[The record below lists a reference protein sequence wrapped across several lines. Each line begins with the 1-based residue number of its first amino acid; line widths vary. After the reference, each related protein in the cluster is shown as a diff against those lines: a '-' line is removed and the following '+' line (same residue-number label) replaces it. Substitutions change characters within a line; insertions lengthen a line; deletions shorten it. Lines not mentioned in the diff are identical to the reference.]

1 MTPPQLPPPSP
12 PHAPAPSTPPPLPPW
27 TPPEAILGLSR
38 GLQRPEETC
47 SLDLQ
52 QVTQIGFLFLF
63 TLAML
68 LVVLSFGRRIV
79 IEILKRPRTRR
90 PERSRNGPSHDLA
103 SALLTSLAG
112 GGRHSTGHATQLM
125 NRARAGSFSMSGD
138 QSADNIDA
146 TVAEFKEQL
155 EKKDEEV
162 SRHLHTIEQLKSV
175 VQDLENRQALRI
187 AAMGLSTLRSARSQS
202 GASSVGTS
210 RSNAPST
217 RSNASSMRSNAQ
229 SNGDGERPM
238 APNTRP
244 NAAGKRPMAPETR
257 LNVPRRGSTQAQ
269 AAQGAASRSGMMSSR
284 PLPRPQQR
292 PSMESPRQ
300 TTPKGVAPLD
310 VSQRSSQAQSS
321 TGSLASLASP
331 RSETARR
338 RAGSKTSRDG
348 SETSRRLAADPE
360 RAAAAAAE
368 RQEMLEAD
376 RALAEHSTGQ
386 TTARSR
392 PDGSR
397 RGSFKI
403 QRRGS
408 AANRAFANL
417 RAKKSEILGAA
428 PTPADAAPRASVG
441 GALSNF
447 LSAVGGTC
455 TRRGVPDIDEGPIA
469 EDDDD
474 GGGGGGVGSSA
485 RYSSGSIDSED
496 MDAGA
501 SARHSTMSTESAASV
516 SWRDRE
522 REACEERPQHTW
534 SASQWIKAHR
544 IDEILA
550 EAVLAPIIAH
560 EPSGVAQFT
569 YCKGLTRDDLHR
581 LLQGEDAPALLDMIE
596 ELLWDGVAELQETPA
611 AGGQDLSA
619 KFASEAAYML
629 EFGSVDTYY
638 SGLEALLGPPA
649 MDPADAMRREFCE
662 GADADNVFTTSN
674 GITTTSREE
683 YEFVAH
689 PVEGKAYPERKELI
703 GRPELRRRP
712 LRPDHFKEQLE
723 RKNAELV
730 AGLHSPLI
738 EEETVAGRLY
748 TGPAYEKLNLVL
760 RAQSGN
766 AFLRMRCKELCQG
779 NTYATTIHAVA
790 SCVLKL
796 SKLTTATRVYRGLS
810 GAALPASFFEP
821 NAEGVCGGVEF
832 GFMSTSKAKSEA
844 LAYAT
849 SEAHRGK
856 VFCPT
861 LLEMEQGMVSRGA
874 EMSWLSQYP
883 HEEEVL
889 FSPLLGVEAQSSRI
903 EKGVLVV
910 QLRCTVNV
918 TARTLEQQMSK
929 RRRLVQEMCDN
940 IEHEL
945 TRQLATPEW
954 EGMAMIA
961 EGHVDDDHL
970 EEEDERKTVAFQEKE
985 KGGRRRKQRPNHR
998 PKPRQSATPGEGEG
1012 ELDGHAHARSM
1023 LRTVMVEVSSK
1034 DPSYYNDDQ
1043 AWGDAIASAVAA
1055 SQQVAA
1061 WPEALR
1067 RLCAAVNLD
1076 GPRKLMM
1083 AKNLIVG
1090 FRNFGL
1096 AEAEVLELLLR
1107 VSSALH
1113 GLTIHDGGDRSRW
1126 PDEAAWARCV
1136 AALARG
1142 VANSHSLHQLNLRHV
1157 NLHAEAGRVM
1167 AEALRSNA
1175 TLTSLRFANNGLEPA
1190 NLATAVGGKRQLK
1203 TLAIDYTKLEGETLP
1218 EVVALVAS
1226 SPSLTQLSLLN
1237 CNLSAEAGALLA
1249 EALKMST
1256 AHNLLLN
1263 TLDARGNQF
1272 DSAVG
1277 FAIADALHGNF
1288 RLTQLQVASNPMGQ
1302 EAFAAVKHALEQ
1314 VVKAWK
1320 TSPEGRAAIEGRNKQ
1335 VGRGD
1340 KAKGAIGELFG
1351 W

>member
-1 MTPPQLPPPSP
+1 MS
-12 PHAPAPSTPPPLPPW
+12 
-27 TPPEAILGLSR
+27 
-38 GLQRPEETC
+38 
-47 SLDLQ
+47 
-52 QVTQIGFLFLF
+52 
-63 TLAML
+63 
-68 LVVLSFGRRIV
+68 
-79 IEILKRPRTRR
+79 
-90 PERSRNGPSHDLA
+90 
-103 SALLTSLAG
+103 
-112 GGRHSTGHATQLM
+112 
-125 NRARAGSFSMSGD
+125 RAGAGD
-138 QSADNIDA
+138 RSLRSTQDEADVEA
-146 TVAEFKEQL
+146 SVAEFKEQL
-155 EKKDEEV
+155 EKKDEEMSV
-162 SRHLHTIEQLKSV
+162 HLHTIEQLKTV
-175 VQDLENRQALRI
+175 VKDLENRQALKI
-187 AAMGLSTLRSARSQS
+187 ADFGLATLRGRSHS
-202 GASSVGTS
+202 GASSIASARSNTPS
-210 RSNAPST
+210 ARSNADGKRPAATNT
-217 RSNASSMRSNAQ
+217 RSNA
-229 SNGDGERPM
+229 D
-238 APNTRP
+238 
-244 NAAGKRPMAPETR
+244 GKRPMAPDTR
-257 LNVPRRGSTQAQ
+257 LNVPRRGSTEAQ
-269 AAQGAASRSGMMSSR
+269 AHGAASRSGMMSSR
-284 PLPRPQQR
+284 PLPRPEQR
-292 PSMESPRQ
+292 PSMASPQ
-300 TTPKGVAPLD
+300 QKTPKGIAPLD
-310 VSQRSSQAQSS
+310 VSRKSSASQSS
-321 TGSLASLASP
+321 TDSMGSLASP

-348 SETSRRLAADPE
+348 PETSRRLAADPE

-376 RALAEHSTGQ
+376 LALAEHSTGRC
-386 TTARSR
+386 TARSR

-417 RAKKSEILGAA
+417 RAKKSEILGTA
-428 PTPADAAPRASVG
+428 PTGDSASRSSVG
-441 GALSNF
+441 GALSSF

-455 TRRGVPDIDEGPIA
+455 TRRGVPEGVPEVEESA
-469 EDDDD
+469 LVEESD
-474 GGGGGGVGSSA
+474 VGTTA
-485 RYSSGSIDSED
+485 RHSSGSIED
-496 MDAGA
+496 TDVGT
-501 SARHSTMSTESAASV
+501 SDRHSSGVARASSAGSTSSDGGESDEPS
-516 SWRDRE
+516 
-522 REACEERPQHTW
+522 ERPQHTW
-534 SASQWIKAHR
+534 SASQWIKAHK

-550 EAVLAPIIAH
+550 EAVLAPILGH
-560 EPSGVAQFT
+560 DPSGVAQFT
-569 YCKGLTRDDLHR
+569 YCKGLTRDDLHE
-581 LLQGEDAPALLDMIE
+581 LLQGEDVLDLIE
-596 ELLWDGVAELQETPA
+596 ERLWGGVVELGETPA

-619 KFASEAAYML
+619 KFASEASYML

-662 GADADNVFTTSN
+662 GPDADNIFTTSN
-674 GITTTSREE
+674 GITTTSRAE
-683 YEFVAH
+683 YEFVAQ

-703 GRPELRRRP
+703 GKPELRRKP
-712 LRPDHFKEQLE
+712 LHPDHFKEQLA
-723 RKNAELV
+723 RKNAELI
-730 AGLHSPLI
+730 AAFHSPLI
-738 EEETVAGRLY
+738 EEEQIAGRLY

-766 AFLRMRCKELCQG
+766 TFLKMRCKELCQS

-796 SKLTTATRVYRGLS
+796 SKLTTATKVYRGLS

-832 GFMSTSKAKSEA
+832 GFMSTSKAKGEA

-849 SEAHRGK
+849 SEAHRGQGGM
-856 VFCPT
+856 FCPT

-874 EMSWLSQYP
+874 EMAWISQYP

-940 IEHEL
+940 IQHEL
-945 TRQLATPEW
+945 TRQLATTAW
-954 EGMAMIA
+954 DGMAMVT
-961 EGHVDDDHL
+961 EGHVDDDH
-970 EEEDERKTVAFQEKE
+970 EDEDDRKTVAVQEKE
-985 KGGRRRKQRPNHR
+985 RGGRRRKQRPAQR
-998 PKPRQSATPGEGEG
+998 PKPRQSLLHGGDSMD
-1012 ELDGHAHARSM
+1012 ELDGHAHARNT
-1023 LRTVMVEVSSK
+1023 LQAVMAEVSSK
-1034 DPSYYNDDQ
+1034 EPSYYNDDQ
-1043 AWGDAIASAVAA
+1043 LWGDAIARAVAA

-1076 GPRKLMM
+1076 GPPQLMM

-1113 GLTIHDGGDRSRW
+1113 GLTVHDGGDRSRW

-1136 AALARG
+1136 GALARG

-1157 NLHAEAGRVM
+1157 NLHAEAGRLM
-1167 AEALRSNA
+1167 AEALRSNS

-1203 TLAIDYTKLEGETLP
+1203 TLAVDYMKLEGETLP
-1218 EVVALVAS
+1218 EVSALVAS
-1226 SPSLTQLSLLN
+1226 SQSLTQLSLLN
-1237 CNLSAEAGALLA
+1237 CNLGVEAGTLLA

-1256 AHNLLLN
+1256 AHNLPLG

-1272 DSAVG
+1272 DASVG

-1302 EAFAAVKHALEQ
+1302 EAFAAVKQALER
-1314 VVKAWK
+1314 VLKAWK
-1320 TSPEGRAAIEGRNKQ
+1320 ASAEGRAAQEGRDKQ
-1335 VGRGD
+1335 NGRSD
-1340 KAKGAIGELFG
+1340 KAKGIIGELFHG